1 MQEQLLFA
9 DLKVLDVGSWIAAPV
24 ATTMLADYGAQVIKV
39 EAPDLGDG
47 YRNFADMPG
56 SPDADTNYTWHMD
69 NRNKRSISLNLK
81 SEEGRKILRQM
92 VSECDVYVTNLPQ
105 PMRRQW
111 QLTYDDLAA
120 VNPSMIYAS
129 LTAYG
134 EKGPERD
141 REGFDLV
148 AYWSRSGLMDLVH
161 APGAPPGPALP
172 GMGDHPTAVTLYA
185 GIVTALLK
193 RAQTGQ
199 GSHVHT
205 SLMANGVWSA
215 SCIAQGV
222 FADADFTNYFANQSR
237 QFTRLLYEA
246 SDGRWLQ
253 FSMVRTDEEVDML
266 FTIMGRPDLLLDPR
280 FLTAEQ
286 RVENGDKLAQEMR
299 KVLITQPS
307 DYWMQALTEVGVP
320 VALVGRV
327 DELPND
333 PQVVANNMAI
343 QPTQEVRM
351 PAVIKHPVNVEGLST
366 RPAGPA
372 PGLGQHSEEILAEL
386 GYTADDIAQIKE
398 QGII

>member
-141 REGFDLV
+141 REGFD
-148 AYWSRSGLMDLVH
+148 WSPTGL
-161 APGAPPGPALP
+161 
-172 GMGDHPTAVTLYA
+172 
-185 GIVTALLK
+185 
-193 RAQTGQ
+193 
-199 GSHVHT
+199 
-205 SLMANGVWSA
+205 
-215 SCIAQGV
+215 
-222 FADADFTNYFANQSR
+222 
-237 QFTRLLYEA
+237 
-246 SDGRWLQ
+246 
-253 FSMVRTDEEVDML
+253 
-266 FTIMGRPDLLLDPR
+266 
-280 FLTAEQ
+280 
-286 RVENGDKLAQEMR
+286 
-299 KVLITQPS
+299 
-307 DYWMQALTEVGVP
+307 
-320 VALVGRV
+320 GRV
-327 DELPND
+327 
-333 PQVVANNMAI
+333 
-343 QPTQEVRM
+343 
-351 PAVIKHPVNVEGLST
+351 
-366 RPAGPA
+366 
-372 PGLGQHSEEILAEL
+372 
-386 GYTADDIAQIKE
+386 
-398 QGII
+398 

>member
-1 MQEQLLFA
+1 
-9 DLKVLDVGSWIAAPV
+9 
-24 ATTMLADYGAQVIKV
+24 
-39 EAPDLGDG
+39 
-47 YRNFADMPG
+47 MPG

-205 SLMANGVWSA
+205 SLMA
-215 SCIAQGV
+215 
-222 FADADFTNYFANQSR
+222 
-237 QFTRLLYEA
+237 
-246 SDGRWLQ
+246 
-253 FSMVRTDEEVDML
+253 
-266 FTIMGRPDLLLDPR
+266 
-280 FLTAEQ
+280 
-286 RVENGDKLAQEMR
+286 
-299 KVLITQPS
+299 
-307 DYWMQALTEVGVP
+307 
-320 VALVGRV
+320 
-327 DELPND
+327 
-333 PQVVANNMAI
+333 MAY
-343 QPTQEVRM
+343 
-351 PAVIKHPVNVEGLST
+351 
-366 RPAGPA
+366 
-372 PGLGQHSEEILAEL
+372 GQLHA
-386 GYTADDIAQIKE
+386 
-398 QGII
+398 

>member
-1 MQEQLLFA
+1 MTEKLLFA

-24 ATTMLADYGAQVIKV
+24 ATTMLADYGAQVIKI

-56 SPDADTNYTWHMD
+56 TPDADTNYTWHMD
-69 NRNKRSISLNLK
+69 NRNKRSLGLNLK
-81 SEEGRKILRQM
+81 SETGRKILRQL
-92 VSECDVYVTNLPQ
+92 VAECDVYVTNLPQ

-111 QLTYDDLAA
+111 QLTYEDLVA
-120 VNPSMIYAS
+120 VNTSMIYAS

-134 EKGPERD
+134 EQGPERD

-222 FADADFTNYFANQSR
+222 FADADFGNYFANQSR

-253 FSMVRTDEEVDML
+253 FSMVRTDDEVDAL
-266 FTIMGRPDLLLDPR
+266 FVGVDRPDLLVDER
-280 FLTAEQ
+280 FATSEARLEHGEALKTE
-286 RVENGDKLAQEMR
+286 LAAAIAHRSSSE
-299 KVLITQPS
+299 
-307 DYWMQALTEVGVP
+307 WMQVFAESGVP
-320 VALVGRV
+320 AALVGQV
-327 DELPND
+327 ADLAND
-333 PQVVANNMAI
+333 PQVSANAMA
-343 QPTQEVRM
+343 V
-351 PAVIKHPVNVEGLST
+351 
-366 RPAGPA
+366 AGPPGSQMSRMIMHPMNIDGLITRVHA
-372 PGLGQHSEEILAEL
+372 PAPDQGQHNDEVLHEL
-386 GYTADDIAQIKE
+386 GYSPEHIAKLREEGVI
-398 QGII
+398 